1 MGSTYSDIL
10 PDVQEFSPSGGTLLS
25 RRDPHSFSDL
35 DQGRVTSMDLELNV
49 NFATSRIEGTA
60 TLELAE
66 PAAGP
71 LDLDTRDLE
80 IKNVTDTKGNS
91 LEWEL
96 AQKDDILGTCLRIQL
111 PEGTASLTVDY
122 ATSPTASALQW
133 LEPAQT
139 DGGKHPYLFS
149 QCQAIHAR
157 SVIPCQDSPLARFTF
172 TARMT
177 VPEDLTV
184 VMAAAPGQAE
194 KGSQPGTR
202 SFSFEMP
209 QSIPPYLFAFAVGN
223 IVSEDLGPRSRVY
236 TEPETLKKS
245 AWEFADVDKM
255 LTAAED
261 VFGPYLWDRFDFLV
275 MPGSFPYGGMENP
288 RLTFLTPTLLA
299 GDRSLVNVLAHE
311 LAHSWTGNL
320 VTNATMDD
328 FWLNEGFTVWAER
341 RILENL
347 YGPEAKS
354 LAAAIGRNGLMEAME
369 SFGMDSPFTQLE
381 TDSKGSDPDEF
392 YSLVPYEKGYLFVAL
407 LEQVVGTQEFDA
419 FIKKYIKHFSFTSIT
434 TAQFEEFL
442 GAELPGIADKV
453 RAEEWIHQAGL
464 PDNSPVFASER
475 LEMLEGLAKGW
486 SDGTRPEIDQAKV
499 WSAEDWQIFLQA
511 LPRSLP
517 EADCAW
523 LDDNFALTAQGNS
536 EILCNWLL
544 IATAS
549 GYEPVFD
556 RVRSFLG
563 DVGRMKYL
571 KPLYTALYEGE
582 KTKEMAR
589 EVFAAN
595 AGGYHPIA
603 RGGIERIMAG

>member
-1 MGSTYSDIL
+1 M
-10 PDVQEFSPSGGTLLS
+10 
-25 RRDPHSFSDL
+25 DL
-35 DQGRVTSMDLELNV
+35 DLNV
-49 NFATSRIEGTA
+49 DFTSSRLLGKV
-60 TLELAE
+60 TLALET
-66 PAAGP
+66 PASGP

-80 IKNVTDTKGNS
+80 INNITDPEGND
-91 LEWEL
+91 LKWEL
-96 AQKDDILGTCLRIQL
+96 VEKDNVLGTCLRIQM
-111 PEGTASLTVDY
+111 PEGSASLTIDY

-133 LEPAQT
+133 LDPAQT

-172 TARMT
+172 TAKMT
-177 VPEDLTV
+177 VPEELTV
-184 VMAAAPGQAE
+184 VMAAAPGQAGE
-194 KGSQPGTR
+194 GFLPGTR

-223 IVSEDLGPRSRVY
+223 IVSQDLGPRSRVY
-236 TEPETLKKS
+236 TEPETLEKS

-255 LTAAED
+255 LLAAEA
-261 VFGPYLWDRFDFLV
+261 VFGTYLWDRFDFLV

-347 YGPEAKS
+347 GGQEAKS
-354 LAAAIGRNGLMEAME
+354 LASAIGRNGLMEAMN
-369 SFGMDSPFTQLE
+369 SFGMDSPFTQLQ

-407 LEQVVGTQEFDA
+407 LEQAAGRDKFDT

-442 GAELPGIADKV
+442 NAELPGVADQV
-453 RAEEWIHQAGL
+453 RAQEWIHQAGL
-464 PDNSPVFASER
+464 PDNAPVFASER
-475 LEMLEGLAKGW
+475 LTMLENLAQSW
-486 SDGTRPEIDQAKV
+486 SDGGRPEVAAAKL
-499 WSAEDWQIFLQA
+499 WSPEDWQIFLQA
-511 LPRSLP
+511 LPRTLP
-517 EADCAW
+517 QKDCAW
-523 LDDNFALTAQGNS
+523 LDENFKLTAQGNS
-536 EILCNWLL
+536 EILCNWLI
-544 IATAS
+544 IATGS
-549 GYEPVFD
+549 GYEPTFE
-556 RVRSFLG
+556 RTARFLG

-571 KPLYTALYEGE
+571 KPLYTTLYAGE
-582 KTKEMAR
+582 KTKDLAR
-589 EVFAAN
+589 EIFAKN
-595 AGGYHPIA
+595 AAGYHPIA

>member
-1 MGSTYSDIL
+1 M
-10 PDVQEFSPSGGTLLS
+10 S

-35 DQGRVTSMDLELNV
+35 EQGRVQSLDLDLNV
-49 NFATSRIEGTA
+49 NFATSRIEGKA
-60 TLELAE
+60 TLYLAA
-66 PAAGP
+66 PAGGP

-80 IKNVTDTKGNS
+80 IKGVSASSGEALD
-91 LEWEL
+91 WEI
-96 AQKDDILGTCLRIQL
+96 AAEDDILGSCLRVQL
-111 PEGTASLTVDY
+111 PEGATSFTIDY
-122 ATSPTASALQW
+122 ATSPEASALQW

-172 TARMT
+172 TAKMT

-184 VMAAAPGQAE
+184 VMAAAPGTAAASE
-194 KGSQPGTR
+194 KPGTH

-223 IVSEDLGPRSRVY
+223 IVSQDLGPRSRVY
-236 TEPETLKKS
+236 TEPETLEKS

-255 LTAAED
+255 LLAAED

-347 YGPEAKS
+347 DGQEAKS
-354 LAAAIGRNGLMEAME
+354 LAAAIGRNGLMEAMN
-369 SFGMDSPFTQLE
+369 SFGMDSPFTQLQ

-392 YSLVPYEKGYLFVAL
+392 YSLVPYEKGFLFVAL
-407 LEQVVGTQEFDA
+407 LEQAAGREKFDA

-434 TAQFEEFL
+434 TGQFEEFL
-442 GAELPGIADKV
+442 NAELPGIAEKVQADK
-453 RAEEWIHQAGL
+453 WIHQAGL
-464 PDNSPVFASER
+464 PDNAPVFESER
-475 LEMLEGLAKGW
+475 LKMLEDLAKGW
-486 SDGTRPEIDQAKV
+486 SDGQRPEVAAAAK
-499 WSAEDWQIFLQA
+499 WSPEDWQIFLQA
-511 LPRSLP
+511 LPRTLP
-517 EADCAW
+517 LEDCAW
-523 LDDNFALTAQGNS
+523 LDDNFNLTAQGNS
-536 EILCNWLL
+536 EILCNWLI
-544 IATAS
+544 IATGS
-549 GYEPVFD
+549 GYEPTFD
-556 RVRSFLG
+556 RTAKFLG

-571 KPLYTALYEGE
+571 KPLYTTLYNGD
-582 KTKEMAR
+582 KTKDLAKQI
-589 EVFAAN
+589 FAAN

>member
-1 MGSTYSDIL
+1 M
-10 PDVQEFSPSGGTLLS
+10 S

-35 DQGRVTSMDLELNV
+35 DQGRVTSMALDLNV
-49 NFATSRIEGTA
+49 DFDTSRIVGEA
-60 TLELAE
+60 TLKLEA

-80 IKNVTDTKGNS
+80 INNVTDAVGNS

-96 AQKDDILGTCLRIQL
+96 AENDDVLGTCLRVQL
-111 PEGTASLTVDY
+111 PEGTSSFTIDY
-122 ATSPTASALQW
+122 ATSPAASALQW

-184 VMAAAPGQAE
+184 VMAAAPGQARS
-194 KGSQPGTR
+194 GSAYGTR
-202 SFSFEMP
+202 TFDFEMP

-223 IVSEDLGPRSRVY
+223 IVSKDLGPRSRVY
-236 TEPETLKKS
+236 TEPETLVKA

-255 LTAAED
+255 LTAAEE

-299 GDRSLVNVLAHE
+299 GDRSLTNVLAHE

-347 YGPEAKS
+347 EGEEAKS
-354 LAAAIGRNGLMEAME
+354 LAAAIGRNGLTEAMQ

-392 YSLVPYEKGYLFVAL
+392 YSLVPYEKGFLFVSL
-407 LEQVVGTQEFDA
+407 IEQTAGREKFEA
-419 FIKKYIKHFSFTSIT
+419 FIRKYIEHFSFSSIT
-434 TAQFEEFL
+434 TAQFEKFL
-442 GAELPGIADKV
+442 DAELPGLAAKV
-453 RAEEWIHQAGL
+453 GSEQWIHRAGL
-464 PDNSPVFASER
+464 PDNAPTFTSER
-475 LEMLEGLAKGW
+475 LEMLENLAKSW
-486 SDGTRPEIDQAKV
+486 SDGARPEVEEARG
-499 WSAEDWQIFLQA
+499 WSPEHWQIFLQA
-511 LPRSLP
+511 LPRALP
-517 EADCAW
+517 EADCRW
-523 LDDNFALTAQGNS
+523 LDENFDLTGQGNS

-544 IATAS
+544 IAVGS
-549 GYEPVFD
+549 GYEPAFD

-563 DVGRMKYL
+563 EVGRMKYL
-571 KPLYTALYEGE
+571 KPLYTTLHAGE
-582 KTKEMAR
+582 KTKSMAR
-589 EVFAAN
+589 EIFAAY

-603 RGGIERIMAG
+603 RGGVERILAG